1 MRFKFLFTQSFHR
14 KFELLLKWWETDV
27 TIKCLFLWFCFIVLW
42 RLMSDEGAE
51 TQTES
56 PNIWLLFLFYFNQL
70 LQNDIPPPRFIKN
83 FFKIVR
89 NKKLVHLVCVMIK
102 KSCLMSLF
110 SLSKFTKQ
118 TKNGHPDILNHC
130 KLFWEMCPFV
140 DLSIGG
146 TKSNFSSLICN
157 NNFR

>member
-1 MRFKFLFTQSFHR
+1 MFKFLLTQSFHR
-14 KFELLLKWWETDV
+14 KFELLLKSWEF
-27 TIKCLFLWFCFIVLW
+27 KCDNRVLIPVVLFHCSLKA
-42 RLMSDEGAE
+42 DEGAE

-89 NKKLVHLVCVMIK
+89 NKKLVHPACVMIK

-110 SLSKFTKQ
+110 SLLKLTKQ